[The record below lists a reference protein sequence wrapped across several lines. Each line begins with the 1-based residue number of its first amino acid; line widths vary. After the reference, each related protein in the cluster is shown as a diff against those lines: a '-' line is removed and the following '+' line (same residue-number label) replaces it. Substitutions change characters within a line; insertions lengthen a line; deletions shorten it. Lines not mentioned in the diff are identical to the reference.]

1 MRRAVDGGFAPG
13 AHMPKHL
20 EWELET
26 LSSMVRDMAA
36 AVEGAVER
44 ATRALWDRDAGLA
57 EQVLAGEQA
66 IDRQDNAIEDE
77 CLKVLAL
84 HQPVAI
90 DLRRVTAIMRVN
102 SDLERMADLAAN
114 IAAEAV
120 RLARLPP
127 VAVPPQ
133 FRHMT
138 DLTTGMVRQSLDAFA
153 RLDTGLA
160 RRVCRLD
167 DEVDRDNADIITELT
182 RVMRVSPESV
192 EPALSLFSAARDL
205 ERIADHA
212 TNIAEDAIYLAEGK
226 IVRHN
231 PEASRGTA
239 TE

>member
-1 MRRAVDGGFAPG
+1 MSMKLQR
-13 AHMPKHL
+13 
-20 EWELET
+20 ELET
-26 LSSMVRDMAA
+26 LWEAVLTMA
-36 AVEGAVER
+36 GAVEDVVGR
-44 ATRALWDRDAGLA
+44 ATRALWERDVRIAEGVIAGDA
-57 EQVLAGEQA
+57 A
-66 IDRQDNAIEDE
+66 IDRQDNEVEDE

-90 DLRRVTAIMRVN
+90 DLRRVAAILKVN
-102 SDLERMADLAAN
+102 SDLERMADLAAS
-114 IAAEAV
+114 IAEEVV
-120 RLARLPP
+120 RLAGLPP
-127 VAVPPQ
+127 IAVPPQ

-167 DEVDRDNADIITELT
+167 DEVDRDNAEIIKELT
-182 RVMRVSPESV
+182 RVMRVSPEAI

-205 ERIADHA
+205 ERIGDHA
-212 TNIAEDAIYLAEGK
+212 TNIAEDAIYLAEGR

-231 PEASRGTA
+231 PEATRGTA